1 MPGKL
6 YNDILFGNEATKELR
21 EGVRKM
27 AQLVGTTLGAGG
39 RNVIS
44 QRAGGQSPEVI
55 NDGVTIARNVARLQ
69 FEYQDLAAQMI
80 KDASIR
86 TVELAGDGTT
96 TSMVLAGKI
105 VELGFAEI
113 DKGYNAMKLRQE
125 IEEATGKV
133 VEELLKMAKPIKSR
147 EEIIQV
153 ATVSSGSEE
162 VAKLINEVLEKVG
175 DDGVIAVEQDLSL
188 NNYSYTISEGME
200 FDRGWL
206 SRSFVKDEERQS
218 VTLYNPYILIV
229 DGSLR
234 SISDIQQALM
244 LVNNAPDGVRELLVI
259 ADQVTDDALQILAV
273 NAGHA
278 VKCAAIQSP
287 TYGDQRHDHLQDIA
301 TATAAQ
307 LIDPTKNRM
316 DKITIDD
323 LGRARKVVVSKAKTQ
338 IFEGR
343 GEPDEIAERAEFIR
357 KQMKNAIAGYEQ
369 DKLQQ
374 RLAQLTTGMGII
386 RVGGTTETES
396 RERKLRVEDAIE
408 ATKAAIAEGI
418 VAGGGVAL
426 YNAVN
431 VLDRDQSVGGDV
443 VYGACIEPLS
453 LILENSGQDIETLT
467 TLMSKDDSNLYG
479 QNVATGEFGNMI
491 DLGIID
497 PVKVVRSAL
506 SNASAVA
513 SQLLTAGA
521 AIVVKEEK

>member
-1 MPGKL
+1 
-6 YNDILFGNEATKELR
+6 
-21 EGVRKM
+21 
-27 AQLVGTTLGAGG
+27 
-39 RNVIS
+39 
-44 QRAGGQSPEVI
+44 
-55 NDGVTIARNVARLQ
+55 
-69 FEYQDLAAQMI
+69 
-80 KDASIR
+80 
-86 TVELAGDGTT
+86 
-96 TSMVLAGKI
+96 
-105 VELGFAEI
+105 
-113 DKGYNAMKLRQE
+113 
-125 IEEATGKV
+125 
-133 VEELLKMAKPIKSR
+133 
-147 EEIIQV
+147 
-153 ATVSSGSEE
+153 
-162 VAKLINEVLEKVG
+162 
-175 DDGVIAVEQDLSL
+175 
-188 NNYSYTISEGME
+188 
-200 FDRGWL
+200 
-206 SRSFVKDEERQS
+206 
-218 VTLYNPYILIV
+218 
-229 DGSLR
+229 
-234 SISDIQQALM
+234 
-244 LVNNAPDGVRELLVI
+244 
-259 ADQVTDDALQILAV
+259 
-273 NAGHA
+273 
-278 VKCAAIQSP
+278 
-287 TYGDQRHDHLQDIA
+287 
-301 TATAAQ
+301 
-307 LIDPTKNRM
+307 M